1 MSMKE
6 KRKLYLENFERERE
20 IAETRISAGEPIKKC
35 KEVLHAEQKL
45 NDVTWRINYVRTNG

>member
-20 IAETRISAGEPIKKC
+20 IAETRAKKIFPRS
-35 KEVLHAEQKL
+35 KKQKFE
-45 NDVTWRINYVRTNG
+45 NSK